1 MRYLRILLIVLGLLA
16 AIAHANELEVINLK
30 HRSAEELLPI
40 IRPLL
45 GEDEMVSGMNFQLIV
60 RASTRNMAQIRQL
73 LDSIDTLPRNLKI
86 TVMQDVDSETVARL
100 TELSG
105 TVGLGRNAHLLVPD
119 ATGQVKNGVN
129 ARIISTR
136 SLEDDKKTQ
145 QIRVLEGNRALV
157 RSGQSVSV
165 PQRQVVQTQ
174 WGTQVIETTQNRDV
188 SSGFYVLPRVNG
200 DRVTVEISTQNDS
213 LAPNQVIGVYP
224 TTRIQNS
231 SSTLSGRLGEWMSM
245 GGLEQQGSTENST
258 ISSRSV
264 SRLNEQRTILI
275 KVDEA
280 E

>member
-1 MRYLRILLIVLGLLA
+1 MLCRRQLRIA
-16 AIAHANELEVINLK
+16 
-30 HRSAEELLPI
+30 
-40 IRPLL
+40 
-45 GEDEMVSGMNFQLIV
+45 
-60 RASTRNMAQIRQL
+60 
-73 LDSIDTLPRNLKI
+73 
-86 TVMQDVDSETVARL
+86 
-100 TELSG
+100 
-105 TVGLGRNAHLLVPD
+105 
-119 ATGQVKNGVN
+119 
-129 ARIISTR
+129 
-136 SLEDDKKTQ
+136 
-145 QIRVLEGNRALV
+145 
-157 RSGQSVSV
+157 GQSVSV